1 MVRVW
6 VVLVYPF
13 VLGLGLNTSA
23 VFCFEDWE
31 WYWCILCVR
40 VKFMVSSTGDI
51 QSKRASE
58 LWTC

>member
-6 VVLVYPF
+6 VVVGVSF
-13 VLGLGLNTSA
+13 CVRVRINTSA

-31 WYWCILCVR
+31 WCWCILCVR
-40 VKFMVSSTGDI
+40 VKIMVSSTGDI